1 MNLNL
6 RTKTELQSNLLQLKI
21 EENKNLKKEIFNLK
35 DELHSLS
42 NAVKSLKKV
51 NGLNILTLK
60 KLGYEA
66 VKLGEEWKIKRR
78 GFVYTYYNIH
88 HKTFKIIII

>member
-1 MNLNL
+1 MQ
-6 RTKTELQSNLLQLKI
+6 LQI
-21 EENKNLKKEIFNLK
+21 EENKKLKKENFNLK
-35 DELHSLS
+35 DELNYL
-42 NAVKSLKKV
+42 NKTVISLKKV

-66 VKLGEEWKIKRR
+66 VKLGEDWKIKRR

-88 HKTFKIIII
+88 HETLKLIVKKKLEFFS